1 MAGALTETG
10 QLTTPPLVLASSS
23 PRRKRIL
30 ETIGLQ
36 FEVVAALSEAERPW
50 RPGQDPIA
58 FAEHTA
64 RAKRDQVA
72 ATRPDALVIAADT
85 IVILEGVVLE
95 KPADEDDARAM
106 LARLAGRD
114 HVVCTGVAVVAP
126 SGETVSGTEITG
138 VQFRDLD
145 GEEIADYV
153 ATGEPLDKAGAYG
166 IQGFGAALVRQVNG
180 CYFNVMGLPVARL
193 LDLLEEV
200 GWEYR
205 APGLLR
211 PVGAPTGSR

>member
-1 MAGALTETG
+1 
-10 QLTTPPLVLASSS
+10 
-23 PRRKRIL
+23 
-30 ETIGLQ
+30 
-36 FEVVAALSEAERPW
+36 
-50 RPGQDPIA
+50 
-58 FAEHTA
+58 
-64 RAKRDQVA
+64 
-72 ATRPDALVIAADT
+72 
-85 IVILEGVVLE
+85 
-95 KPADEDDARAM
+95 
-106 LARLAGRD
+106 
-114 HVVCTGVAVVAP
+114 VVCTGVAVVAT
-126 SGETVSGTEITG
+126 SGKTVSGTEITR

-193 LDLLEEV
+193 LDLLEEA

-211 PVGAPTGSR
+211 PVSVPTRSR

>member
-1 MAGALTETG
+1 VAGALTEKG
-10 QLTTPPLVLASSS
+10 RFAVPPLVLASSS
-23 PRRKRIL
+23 PRRKQIL
-30 ETIGLQ
+30 ETIGFQ
-36 FEVVAALSEAERPW
+36 FEVVAAPPGVERPW
-50 RPGQDPIA
+50 RPGQDPVA

-64 RAKRDQVA
+64 CAKRDQVA

-85 IVILEGVVLE
+85 VVILEGVVLE
-95 KPADEDDARAM
+95 KPVDADDARAM

-114 HVVCTGVAVVAP
+114 HAVCTGVALVTP
-126 SGETVSGTEITG
+126 SGESVSGVEMTQVE
-138 VQFRDLD
+138 FRDLD

-211 PVGAPTGSR
+211 PVGAPTRSR